1 MKENTGNRTLTR
13 RELLRAGGTAASLA
27 IAGQSL
33 LGLSGCGSI
42 DTSTDSYTLS
52 VGYSQRTLGGVTVR
66 TRTYNG
72 SVPGPVLIT
81 RPGNNLQITVVNQ
94 LPPNPPEMC
103 PPNLNPTNN
112 PHGFNTTN
120 LHVHGMQVVPHLFNP
135 LGTTDSN
142 APMIMI
148 MPGDQFVYNFAIP
161 LNHPSGLYWYHP
173 HNHGSTDVQVS
184 GGMAGAI
191 LVKGP
196 IDQVPEIAVARDE
209 PIIIQLVKVNP
220 DLMEP
225 NLWTWEPKAY
235 VPGTIPFSNQGGYDF
250 ETSLEFITV
259 NGQAVEKIDYTHG
272 FPPMWSQLPPPTYN
286 MEPGEVM
293 RLRILN
299 GVDEYLLPV
308 TLPGFEMYII
318 GQDGINLLAPELVG
332 PDQMT
337 ALRMAPANRA
347 EVLIRAP
354 MQPTTGALTA
364 LPMGENFTTN
374 PLFTLANFVVSGTP
388 KPMDIPASLPVPTR
402 EYPFIAEN
410 EIVQRR
416 TIVFNEAHD
425 PTNLFGIGYTLNGQ
439 SYNEFIVDPGP
450 AVVGT
455 AEEWVLI
462 NATGEGHPFHIHT
475 NSFEVLGLPFD
486 PNYHRL
492 HDTIWIPPGMN
503 NTPTTITIRMRF
515 LSFAGKE
522 VYHCHILPHEDQ
534 GMMSNFVIQRPG
546 AMALVRRNEF
556 DLAAFKLPVTQCLRK
571 KYDKAKLRR
580 G

>member
-1 MKENTGNRTLTR
+1 MKDKADNLTLTR
-13 RELLRAGGTAASLA
+13 RELLRVGGKVASLA

-33 LGLSGCGSI
+33 LGLSGCGNI

-52 VGYSQRTLGGVTVR
+52 VGYSQRTLGGVNVR

-72 SVPGPVLIT
+72 TIPGPLFIT

-120 LHVHGMQVVPHLFNP
+120 LHVHGLQVVPHLFNP

-173 HNHGSTDVQVS
+173 HNHGATDVQVS
-184 GGMAGAI
+184 GGMAGGI

-196 IDQVPEIAVARDE
+196 IDQVPEIAMARDE
-209 PIIIQLVKVNP
+209 LMIIQLVKVNP
-220 DLMEP
+220 DLVDP
-225 NLWTWEPKAY
+225 NLWSWEPKAY
-235 VPGTIPFSNQGGYDF
+235 TPPTRPPSNQGGYTF
-250 ETSLEFITV
+250 EAQLEFITV
-259 NGQAVEKIDYTHG
+259 NGQAIQKLDFAHG
-272 FPPMWSQLPPPTYN
+272 FPTIWTQLPPPTYN
-286 MEPGEVM
+286 MQPGEVI
-293 RLRILN
+293 RLRILD
-299 GVDEYLLPV
+299 GLDEYLLPIA
-308 TLPGFEMYII
+308 LPGFEMYII

-332 PDQMT
+332 QDVPTSLM
-337 ALRMAPANRA
+337 MAPANRA

-354 MQPTTGALTA
+354 MQPTNGALTA
-364 LPMGENFTTN
+364 LPLDRN
-374 PLFTLANFVVSGTP
+374 PQFILANFVVSGSP
-388 KPMDIPASLPVPTR
+388 KPMDIPTALPVPTR
-402 EYPFIAEN
+402 EYPAITEN

-416 TIVFNEAHD
+416 TIVFNEGQD
-425 PTNLFGIGYTLNGQ
+425 NSNQFGVGYTLNGQ
-439 SYNEFIVDPGP
+439 SYNEFIVQPGP

-455 AEEWVLI
+455 AEEWVLV

-475 NSFEVLGLPFD
+475 NSFEVIGLPFD
-486 PNYHRL
+486 PNYRRL

-503 NTPTTITIRMRF
+503 NVPTTITIRMRF
-515 LSFAGKE
+515 LGFAGKE
-522 VYHCHILPHEDQ
+522 VYHCHILAHEDQ
-534 GMMSNFVIQRPG
+534 GMMSNFVIQRQG
-546 AMALVRRNEF
+546 AAVVRRNEF
-556 DLAAFKLPVTQCLRK
+556 DRGAFKLPVTPPLHRE
-571 KYDKAKLRR
+571 
-580 G
+580 